1 MKKYK
6 SIAIPLIHSEDVP
19 RFLTVRD
26 RRFKD
31 WIFVTGGCKRREI
44 YNPLKCALRELEEE
58 TRGLINIKEG
68 EYTHYSFIVKETSQI
83 ELEYNVF
90 IFHIKISRS
99 KQFDIVKQF
108 DDERIKMNQ
117 HKIPYKKAYDEN
129 DLLSF
134 DTLKE
139 FNVKKRWD
147 RIIKNVI
154 QNPSFYECIA
164 SAERKKFAI
173 L

>member
-26 RRFKD
+26 RRFKE

-58 TRGLINIKEG
+58 TRGLLNIKEG
-68 EYTHYSFIVKETSQI
+68 EYTHYSFIVKETSNV

-90 IFHIKISRS
+90 IFHIHMSRS
-99 KQFDIVKQF
+99 KQFDIIKQF
-108 DDERIKMNQ
+108 DDERVKMNQ
-117 HKIPYKKAYDEN
+117 RKIPYKKAYDEN

-164 SAERKKFAI
+164 STERKKFTI

>member
-6 SIAIPLIHSEDVP
+6 SIAIPLVHSEDVP

-44 YNPLKCALRELEEE
+44 YNPLRCALRELEEE
-58 TRGLINIKEG
+58 TRGLIDIKEG
-68 EYTHYSFIVKETSQI
+68 EYTHYSFIVKESLHI
-83 ELEYNVF
+83 ELEYNVY
-90 IFHIKISRS
+90 IFHIKIPRT
-99 KQFDIVKQF
+99 KQIEIVKNF
-108 DDERIKMNQ
+108 DDERTKMYQ
-117 HKIPYKKAYDEN
+117 KKIPYKKVYDEN

-147 RIIKNVI
+147 RIVKNVI

-164 SAERKKFAI
+164 STERKKFVI

>member
-26 RRFKD
+26 RRFKE

-68 EYTHYSFIVKETSQI
+68 EYTHYSFIVKETSYI

-90 IFHIKISRS
+90 IFHIKMSRS
-99 KQFDIVKQF
+99 QQFDTIKKF
-108 DDERIKMNQ
+108 DVEKEKMHQ
-117 HKIPYKKAYDEN
+117 RKIPYKKAYDEN

-139 FNVKKRWD
+139 FNLKKRWD

-164 SAERKKFAI
+164 STERKKFII